1 MADPTSIVL
10 YDPRTTDR
18 EVITAA
24 GFLAGYSGRTREA
37 YTLDLRQFVFWCGQH
52 DLALFEV
59 RRGEIELYARHLE
72 ELGRARATIGRRLS
86 TIAGFYRYATE
97 EGVINHSPAANVRR
111 PRLDYESHAVGLDR
125 NELGAFLVAA
135 GLSSARDHALASLL
149 GLNGLRISEALGA
162 NIEDLGLER
171 GHRTLI
177 VRRKG
182 GKVVTIP
189 LAPRT
194 ARAVDLAIG
203 ERLEGPM
210 FLSVNGNRLD
220 RHGASRIVRRLAKR
234 AGVSKRIGPHSLRH
248 SFITAALDAGVP
260 LRDVQE
266 AASHSDPRT
275 TMRYDRARQSLDR
288 HATYIVATF
297 VAGAS
302 RGDTGPTPGG
312 PAHR

>member
-1 MADPTSIVL
+1 MSDTTSVVL
-10 YDPRTTDR
+10 YDPRTADR
-18 EVITAA
+18 EVIAIA
-24 GFLAGYSGRTREA
+24 GFLAGYSARTREA
-37 YTLDLRQFVFWCGQH
+37 YTLDLRQFYRWCQEHGL
-52 DLALFEV
+52 DLFGV
-59 RRGEIELYARHLE
+59 RRAEIELYARQLE

-86 TIAGFYRYATE
+86 TIAGFYRYAAE
-97 EGVINHSPAANVRR
+97 EGLIEHSPAVHVRR

-135 GLSSARDHALASLL
+135 GLSSAQDHALASLL

-171 GHRTLI
+171 GHRTLL

-194 ARAVDLAIG
+194 ARAVDLTVG
-203 ERLEGPM
+203 ERLDGPI
-210 FLSVNGNRLD
+210 FLD
-220 RHGASRIVRRLAKR
+220 RHGDRLRRDGAARMVRRLAKR
-234 AGVSKRIGPHSLRH
+234 AGITKRIGPHSLRH

-266 AASHSDPRT
+266 AASHADPRT

-302 RGDTGPTPGG
+302 RGDAAPPTG
-312 PAHR
+312 RR